1 MKRNQHFKALVA
13 SHKRCP
19 FHPVSGGERKAWERN
34 DQIPAQQQV
43 YVSCGEWEKQQ
54 QTASFF
60 LKR

>member
-1 MKRNQHFKALVA
+1 MKRNQRFTALVA

-43 YVSCGEWEKQQ
+43 YVSCGE
-54 QTASFF
+54 
-60 LKR
+60 